1 MGIRLHS
8 MWVIT
13 WVYLGFGLFR
23 FQANLFSRPFLT
35 DPIRFYS
42 KEFLRRGVLALS
54 NWITSKISGPS
65 LGARAR
71 LALLHWTAAVG
82 LSAVLLTIFLL
93 PSAHHRRS
101 AAKSLRRLL
110 HAPLL
115 SQWRAR

>member
-42 KEFLRRGVLALS
+42 KESLRREVLALS
-54 NWITSKISGPS
+54 KWMTSKIFGAL

-82 LSAVLLTIFLL
+82 LPAVLLTLL
-93 PSAHHRRS
+93 SLRSAHHRPC
-101 AAKSLRRLL
+101 AAKSLPRLL

-115 SQWRAR
+115 